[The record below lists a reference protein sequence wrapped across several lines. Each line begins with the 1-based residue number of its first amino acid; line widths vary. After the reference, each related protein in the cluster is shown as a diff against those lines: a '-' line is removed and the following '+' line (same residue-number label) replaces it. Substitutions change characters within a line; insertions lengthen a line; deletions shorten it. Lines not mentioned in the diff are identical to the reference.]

1 MIPMDT
7 LYQRFFVGIF
17 VFFIALGAYAYFD
30 RGRTLE
36 CRNQAQT
43 NGMSAVDSVALCKK

>member
-1 MIPMDT
+1 MSNTDIMHK
-7 LYQRFFVGIF
+7 QFFAAILVLLMLVG
-17 VFFIALGAYAYFD
+17 VAGYLE

-43 NGMSAVDSVALCKK
+43 NGATTADAVKLCKH

>member
-1 MIPMDT
+1 MTDT
-7 LYQRFFVGIF
+7 DIMMKQFFAAVL
-17 VFFIALGAYAYFD
+17 VLLVLLGVAGYME

-43 NGMSAVDSVALCKK
+43 NGAAVADAVKLCKH